1 MIRERRPDV
10 VLAVTTML
18 PAVPIAARLERVPS
32 LVYCGELFDRGDRGG
47 AMRALA
53 GRGLAVLNSR
63 LSEVIIACS
72 DIVAAQF
79 VDAPAEVVTVYP
91 PIGERYSEGDQS
103 SLRDRFGIPADAP
116 VLASVGYVT
125 QGRGQDM
132 LVRAMPAILERLPE
146 ARYVLAGGPF
156 PRPQDIAYRESLIEL
171 IDELGAGGL
180 GDRRRPLRARRRPLR
195 ERRCGRQSGALQRA
209 LRPGAV
215 RGGDRGQARRRDQGR
230 GDPGAARATSAR
242 R

>member
-1 MIRERRPDV
+1 M
-10 VLAVTTML
+10 LAVTTML
-18 PAVPIAARLERVPS
+18 PAVPIAARLERVPA
-32 LVYCGELFDRGDRGG
+32 LVYCGELFDRGYRGG

-91 PIGERYSEGDQS
+91 PIGERYSEGDES
-103 SLRDRFGIPADAP
+103 PAARPARDRPADAP

-125 QGRGQDM
+125 EGRGQDM

-146 ARYVLAGGPF
+146 ARYVLAGGPVPATPGHRL
-156 PRPQDIAYRESLIEL
+156 PRVA
-171 IDELGAGGL
+171 
-180 GDRRRPLRARRRPLR
+180 
-195 ERRCGRQSGALQRA
+195 
-209 LRPGAV
+209 
-215 RGGDRGQARRRDQGR
+215 
-230 GDPGAARATSAR
+230 
-242 R
+242 